1 MQLGV
6 VNKLKINR
14 FTPPGAFLE
23 DEQGNEVLLPNK
35 YVEEHFELEDEVDVF
50 VFKDSE
56 NRIVATTEIPLLYLG
71 DFRYLT
77 VIHVNP
83 YGAFVD
89 WGLDKDLLVPFS
101 EQLHRLEQEEKYLF
115 SLQYDNATDRLYG
128 TMRVKKLLEPCSEDL
143 NGQEVDIMICE
154 ENALGISVIVNNRY
168 DGLIFRNNI
177 SKVLP
182 RGSFVKA
189 YVRLVRE
196 DGKLDIQFE
205 PLTFEKFDQAS
216 SFLLEELQANDGYLP
231 LNDHSGPDDIRE
243 QLGMSKKLFK
253 QAVGKLYKQQK
264 ITIEEKGIRVKSDT
278 SI

>member
-1 MQLGV
+1 MQLGI

-23 DEQGNEVLLPNK
+23 DVDGNEVLLPNK
-35 YVEEHFELEDEVDVF
+35 YVEEHFQLEDEVDVF

-56 NRIVATTEIPLLYLG
+56 NRIVATTEIPHLYLG
-71 DFRYLT
+71 DFRYLN

-115 SLQYDNATDRLYG
+115 SLQYDHATDRLYG
-128 TMRVKKLLEPCSEDL
+128 TMRVKKLLEPCLEDL
-143 NGQEVDIMICE
+143 TGQEVSIMICE

-177 SKVLP
+177 SKILP
-182 RGSFVKA
+182 RGTFTNA

-216 SFLLEELQANDGYLP
+216 AFLLEQLQANGGYLP

-243 QLGMSKKLFK
+243 ELGMSKKLFK

-264 ITIEEKGIRVKSDT
+264 ITIEEKGIRLKN
-278 SI
+278 

>member
-23 DEQGNEVLLPNK
+23 DEHGNEVLLPNK
-35 YVEEHFELEDEVDVF
+35 YVEEHLELEDEVDVF

-56 NRIVATTEIPLLYLG
+56 NRIVATTEVPHLYLG

-128 TMRVKKLLEPCSEDL
+128 TMRVKKLLEPCTEDL
-143 NGQEVDIMICE
+143 NGQEVDIIICE

-182 RGSFVKA
+182 RGSFDKA

-253 QAVGKLYKQQK
+253 QAIGKLYKQQK
-264 ITIEEKGIRVKSDT
+264 ITIEEKGIRIKN
-278 SI
+278 

>member
-1 MQLGV
+1 MQLGI

-23 DEQGNEVLLPNK
+23 DVDGNEVLLPNK
-35 YVEEHFELEDEVDVF
+35 YVEEHFQLEDEVDVF

-56 NRIVATTEIPLLYLG
+56 NRIVATTEIPHLYLG
-71 DFRYLT
+71 DFRYLN

-128 TMRVKKLLEPCSEDL
+128 TMRVKKLLEPCLEDL
-143 NGQEVDIMICE
+143 TGQEVSIMICE

-177 SKVLP
+177 SKILP
-182 RGSFVKA
+182 RGTFTNA

-216 SFLLEELQANDGYLP
+216 AFLLEQLQVNGGYLP

-243 QLGMSKKLFK
+243 ELGMSKKLFK

-264 ITIEEKGIRVKSDT
+264 ITIEEKGIRLKN
-278 SI
+278 

>member
-23 DEQGNEVLLPNK
+23 DTDGNEVLLPNK
-35 YVEEHFELEDEVDVF
+35 YVEEHFELDDEVDVF

-56 NRIVATTEIPLLYLG
+56 NRIVSSTEIPLLYLG

-128 TMRVKKLLEPCSEDL
+128 TMRVKKLLEPCAEDL

-177 SKVLP
+177 SKVLL
-182 RGSFVKA
+182 RGSFAKA

-264 ITIEEKGIRVKSDT
+264 ITIEEKGIRIKS
-278 SI
+278 

>member
-1 MQLGV
+1 MQLGR
-6 VNKLKINR
+6 INR
-14 FTPPGAFLE
+14 LTINRITPPGAYLE
-23 DEQGNEVLLPNK
+23 DILENEVLLPKK
-35 YVEEHFELEDEVDVF
+35 YLLPENEIGTEVDVF
-50 VFKDSE
+50 VHKDSE
-56 NRIVATTEIPLLYLG
+56 NIIVSTTETPFILLG

-128 TMRVKKLLEPCSEDL
+128 TMRVKKLLEPCAEDL

-182 RGSFVKA
+182 RGSFAKA

-264 ITIEEKGIRVKSDT
+264 ITIEEKGIRIKN
-278 SI
+278 

>member
-1 MQLGV
+1 MQLGI

-23 DEQGNEVLLPNK
+23 DVDGNEVLLPNK
-35 YVEEHFELEDEVDVF
+35 YVEEHFQLEDEVDVF

-56 NRIVATTEIPLLYLG
+56 NRIVATTEVPHLYLG
-71 DFRYLT
+71 DFRYLN

-128 TMRVKKLLEPCSEDL
+128 TMRVKKLLEPCLEDL
-143 NGQEVDIMICE
+143 TGQEVTIMICE

-177 SKVLP
+177 SKILP
-182 RGSFVKA
+182 RGAFTNA

-196 DGKLDIQFE
+196 DGKIDIQFE

-216 SFLLEELQANDGYLP
+216 AFLLEQLQANGGYLP

-243 QLGMSKKLFK
+243 ELGMSKKLFK
-253 QAVGKLYKQQK
+253 QTVGKLYKQQK
-264 ITIEEKGIRVKSDT
+264 ITIEEKGIRLKN
-278 SI
+278 

>member
-23 DEQGNEVLLPNK
+23 DTDGNEVLLPNK

-56 NRIVATTEIPLLYLG
+56 NRIVSSTEIPLLYLG

-128 TMRVKKLLEPCSEDL
+128 TMRVKKLLEQCSEDL
-143 NGQEVDIMICE
+143 TGQEVDVMICE
-154 ENALGISVIVNNRY
+154 ENALGLSVIVNNRY

-177 SKVLP
+177 SKMLP
-182 RGSFVKA
+182 RGSFAKA

-264 ITIEEKGIRVKSDT
+264 ITIEEEGIRLKN
-278 SI
+278 

>member
-56 NRIVATTEIPLLYLG
+56 NRIVATTEVPLLYLG

-77 VIHVNP
+77 VIQVNP

-128 TMRVKKLLEPCSEDL
+128 TMRVKKLLEPCAEDL

-182 RGSFVKA
+182 RGSFAKA

-216 SFLLEELQANDGYLP
+216 TFLLEELQANDGYLP

-264 ITIEEKGIRVKSDT
+264 ITIEEKGIRLKND
-278 SI
+278 SIN

>member
-1 MQLGV
+1 MQLGI

-23 DEQGNEVLLPNK
+23 DVDGNEVLLPNK
-35 YVEEHFELEDEVDVF
+35 YVEEHFQLEDEVDVF

-56 NRIVATTEIPLLYLG
+56 NRIVATTEIPHLYLG
-71 DFRYLT
+71 DFRYLN

-115 SLQYDNATDRLYG
+115 SLQYDHATDRLYG
-128 TMRVKKLLEPCSEDL
+128 TMRVKKLLEPCLEDL
-143 NGQEVDIMICE
+143 TGQEVSIMICE

-177 SKVLP
+177 SKILP
-182 RGSFVKA
+182 RGAFTNA

-196 DGKLDIQFE
+196 DGKIDIQFE

-216 SFLLEELQANDGYLP
+216 AFLLEQLQANGGYLP
-231 LNDHSGPDDIRE
+231 LNDRSGPDDIRE
-243 QLGMSKKLFK
+243 ELGMSKKLFK

-264 ITIEEKGIRVKSDT
+264 ITIEEKGI
-278 SI
+278 SIKN

>member
-23 DEQGNEVLLPNK
+23 DEFGNEVLLPNK
-35 YVEEHFELEDEVDVF
+35 YVEEHFELEDIVDVF

-56 NRIVATTEIPLLYLG
+56 NRIVATTEVPLLYLG

-128 TMRVKKLLEPCSEDL
+128 TMRVKKLLEPCVEDL

-154 ENALGISVIVNNRY
+154 ENALGLSVIVNNRY

-182 RGSFVKA
+182 RGSFTKA

-196 DGKLDIQFE
+196 DGKIDIQFE
-205 PLTFEKFDQAS
+205 HLTFEKFDQAS
-216 SFLLEELQANDGYLP
+216 SFLLEELQANDGYLE

-264 ITIEEKGIRVKSDT
+264 ITIEEKGIRLKND
-278 SI
+278 SIN

>member
-23 DEQGNEVLLPNK
+23 DEHGNEVLLPNK
-35 YVEEHFELEDEVDVF
+35 YVEEHLELEDEVDVF

-56 NRIVATTEIPLLYLG
+56 NRIVATTEVPHLYLG

-128 TMRVKKLLEPCSEDL
+128 TMRVKKLLEPCTEDL
-143 NGQEVDIMICE
+143 NGQEVDIIICE

-182 RGSFVKA
+182 RGSFDKA

-264 ITIEEKGIRVKSDT
+264 ITIEEKGIRIKN
-278 SI
+278 

>member
-1 MQLGV
+1 
-6 VNKLKINR
+6 
-14 FTPPGAFLE
+14 
-23 DEQGNEVLLPNK
+23 
-35 YVEEHFELEDEVDVF
+35 VDVF

-128 TMRVKKLLEPCSEDL
+128 TMRVKKLLEPCTEDL

-182 RGSFVKA
+182 RGSFAKA
-189 YVRLVRE
+189 YMRLVRE

-205 PLTFEKFDQAS
+205 PLTFEKFDQSS

-264 ITIEEKGIRVKSDT
+264 ITIEEKGIRLKN
-278 SI
+278 

>member
-1 MQLGV
+1 MQLGI

-23 DEQGNEVLLPNK
+23 DVDGNEVLLPNK
-35 YVEEHFELEDEVDVF
+35 YVEEHFQLEDEVDVF

-56 NRIVATTEIPLLYLG
+56 NRIVATTEIPHLYLG
-71 DFRYLT
+71 DFRYLN

-115 SLQYDNATDRLYG
+115 SLQYDHATDRLYG
-128 TMRVKKLLEPCSEDL
+128 TMRVKKLLEPCLEDL
-143 NGQEVDIMICE
+143 TGQEVSIMICE

-177 SKVLP
+177 SKILP
-182 RGSFVKA
+182 RGAFTNA

-216 SFLLEELQANDGYLP
+216 AFLLEQLQANGGYLP

-243 QLGMSKKLFK
+243 ELGMSKKLFK

-264 ITIEEKGIRVKSDT
+264 ITIEEKGIRLKN
-278 SI
+278 

>member
-23 DEQGNEVLLPNK
+23 DEFGNEVLLPNK

-56 NRIVATTEIPLLYLG
+56 NRIVATTEVPHLYLG

-128 TMRVKKLLEPCSEDL
+128 TMRVKKLLEPCAEDL

-177 SKVLP
+177 SKVFP
-182 RGSFVKA
+182 RGSFAKA

-264 ITIEEKGIRVKSDT
+264 ITIEEKGIRIKNG
-278 SI
+278 

>member
-1 MQLGV
+1 MQLGI

-23 DEQGNEVLLPNK
+23 DAEGNEVLLPNK
-35 YVEEHFELEDEVDVF
+35 YVEVHFQLEEEVDVF
-50 VFKDSE
+50 LMKDSE
-56 NRIVATTEIPLLYLG
+56 NRIVATTEIPYLYLG
-71 DFRYLT
+71 DFRYLK

-128 TMRVKKLLEPCSEDL
+128 TMRVKKLLEPCLEDL
-143 NGQEVDIMICE
+143 TGQEVEVMICE

-177 SKVLP
+177 SKILP
-182 RGSFVKA
+182 RGTFTKA
-189 YVRLVRE
+189 FVRLVRE

-216 SFLLEELQANDGYLP
+216 SFLLDELAANEGFIP

-243 QLGMSKKLFK
+243 RLGMSKKLFK

-264 ITIEEKGIRVKSDT
+264 ITIEENGIRLKG
-278 SI
+278 

>member
-1 MQLGV
+1 
-6 VNKLKINR
+6 
-14 FTPPGAFLE
+14 
-23 DEQGNEVLLPNK
+23 
-35 YVEEHFELEDEVDVF
+35 VEEHFELEDEVDVF

-128 TMRVKKLLEPCSEDL
+128 TMRVKKLLEPCTEDL

-177 SKVLP
+177 SKTEEVNLEFQGWGP
-182 RGSFVKA
+182 PS
-189 YVRLVRE
+189 L
-196 DGKLDIQFE
+196 LDNF
-205 PLTFEKFDQAS
+205 PLRK
-216 SFLLEELQANDGYLP
+216 LP
-231 LNDHSGPDDIRE
+231 LGRLLPLPLKIVISNRFGFGHI
-243 QLGMSKKLFK
+243 LTI
-253 QAVGKLYKQQK
+253 QK
-264 ITIEEKGIRVKSDT
+264 MEPRFIK
-278 SI
+278 

>member
-35 YVEEHFELEDEVDVF
+35 YVEEHFELEDDVDVF

-128 TMRVKKLLEPCSEDL
+128 TMRVKKLLEPCAEDL

-182 RGSFVKA
+182 RGSFAKA
-189 YVRLVRE
+189 FVRLVRE

-253 QAVGKLYKQQK
+253 QSVGKLYKQHK
-264 ITIEEKGIRVKSDT
+264 ITIEDKGIRIKK
-278 SI
+278 

>member
-1 MQLGV
+1 MQLGI

-23 DEQGNEVLLPNK
+23 DVDGNEVLLPNK
-35 YVEEHFELEDEVDVF
+35 YVEEHFQLEDEVDVF

-56 NRIVATTEIPLLYLG
+56 NRIVATTEVPHLYLG
-71 DFRYLT
+71 DFRYLN

-115 SLQYDNATDRLYG
+115 SLQYDHATDRLYG
-128 TMRVKKLLEPCSEDL
+128 TMRVKKLLEPCLEDL
-143 NGQEVDIMICE
+143 TGQEVSIMICE

-177 SKVLP
+177 SKILP
-182 RGSFVKA
+182 RGAFTNA

-205 PLTFEKFDQAS
+205 PLAFEKFDQAS
-216 SFLLEELQANDGYLP
+216 AFLLEQLQANGGFLP

-243 QLGMSKKLFK
+243 ELGMSKKLFK

-264 ITIEEKGIRVKSDT
+264 ITIEEKGIRLKN
-278 SI
+278 

>member
-1 MQLGV
+1 MQLGI

-23 DEQGNEVLLPNK
+23 DVDGNEVLLPNK
-35 YVEEHFELEDEVDVF
+35 YVEEHFQLEDEVDVF

-56 NRIVATTEIPLLYLG
+56 NRIVATTEIPHLYLG
-71 DFRYLT
+71 DFRYLN

-115 SLQYDNATDRLYG
+115 SLQYDHATDRLYG
-128 TMRVKKLLEPCSEDL
+128 TMRVKKLLEPCLEDL
-143 NGQEVDIMICE
+143 TGQEVSIMICE

-177 SKVLP
+177 SKILP
-182 RGSFVKA
+182 RGAFTNA

-216 SFLLEELQANDGYLP
+216 AFLLEQLQANGGFLP

-243 QLGMSKKLFK
+243 ELGMSKKLFK

-264 ITIEEKGIRVKSDT
+264 ITIEEKGIRLKN
-278 SI
+278 

>member
-1 MQLGV
+1 MQLGI

-14 FTPPGAFLE
+14 FTPPGAFME
-23 DEQGNEVLLPNK
+23 DEFGNEVLLPNK

-56 NRIVATTEIPLLYLG
+56 NRIVATTEIPHLYLG

-128 TMRVKKLLEPCSEDL
+128 TMRVKKLLESCTEDL
-143 NGQEVDIMICE
+143 NGKEVDILICE

-182 RGSFVKA
+182 RGSLSKA

-216 SFLLEELQANDGYLP
+216 SFLLEQLQTNDGYLP

-264 ITIEEKGIRVKSDT
+264 ITIEEKGIRIKS
-278 SI
+278 

>member
-1 MQLGV
+1 MQLGI

-23 DEQGNEVLLPNK
+23 DVDGNEVLLPNK
-35 YVEEHFELEDEVDVF
+35 YVEEHFQLEDEVDVF

-56 NRIVATTEIPLLYLG
+56 NRIVATTEVPHLYLG
-71 DFRYLT
+71 DFRYLN

-101 EQLHRLEQEEKYLF
+101 EQLHRLEQDEKYLF

-128 TMRVKKLLEPCSEDL
+128 TMRVKKLLEPCFEDL
-143 NGQEVDIMICE
+143 TGQEVSIMICE

-168 DGLIFRNNI
+168 DGLIFRNNV
-177 SKVLP
+177 SKILP
-182 RGSFVKA
+182 RGAFTNA

-216 SFLLEELQANDGYLP
+216 DFLLEQLQANGGYLP

-243 QLGMSKKLFK
+243 ELGMSKKLFK

-264 ITIEEKGIRVKSDT
+264 ITIEEKGIRLKN
-278 SI
+278 

>member
-1 MQLGV
+1 
-6 VNKLKINR
+6 
-14 FTPPGAFLE
+14 
-23 DEQGNEVLLPNK
+23 
-35 YVEEHFELEDEVDVF
+35 
-50 VFKDSE
+50 
-56 NRIVATTEIPLLYLG
+56 
-71 DFRYLT
+71 
-77 VIHVNP
+77 
-83 YGAFVD
+83 
-89 WGLDKDLLVPFS
+89 
-101 EQLHRLEQEEKYLF
+101 
-115 SLQYDNATDRLYG
+115 
-128 TMRVKKLLEPCSEDL
+128 MRVKKLLEPCTEDL

-168 DGLIFRNNI
+168 DVLIFRNNI

-182 RGSFVKA
+182 RGSFAKA

-264 ITIEEKGIRVKSDT
+264 ITIEEKGIRLKSGT

>member
-1 MQLGV
+1 MQLGI

-23 DEQGNEVLLPNK
+23 DVDGNEVLLPNK
-35 YVEEHFELEDEVDVF
+35 YVEEHFQLEDEVDVF

-56 NRIVATTEIPLLYLG
+56 NRIVATTEIPHLYLG
-71 DFRYLT
+71 DFRYLN

-128 TMRVKKLLEPCSEDL
+128 TMRVKKLLEPCLEDL
-143 NGQEVDIMICE
+143 TGQEVSIMICE

-177 SKVLP
+177 SKILP
-182 RGSFVKA
+182 RGAFTNA

-216 SFLLEELQANDGYLP
+216 AFLLEQLQANGGYLP

-243 QLGMSKKLFK
+243 ELGMSKKLFK

-264 ITIEEKGIRVKSDT
+264 ITIEEKGI
-278 SI
+278 SIKN